1 MGVAD
6 ERVRVGNRFLPGCAW
21 SQSGHGIRR
30 RSPQARAS
38 ARLSRGGV
46 IARLWPVFGDAS
58 RAAGWRRAVELRA
71 GAGRVFYFACSGHKL
86 VLLHGYVKK
95 SRRAPKREIEMALR
109 RMAEVLEVQ

>member
-1 MGVAD
+1 MSECVWEIVFYLDARGRNPVMEFVD
-6 ERVRVGNRFLPGCAW
+6 GLPK
-21 SQSGHGIRR
+21 RE
-30 RSPQARAS
+30 QA
-38 ARLSRGGV
+38 L
-46 IARLWPVFGDAS
+46 VF
-58 RAAGWRRAVELRA
+58 RAVALLRACGPSLGMPHARPVGAGLWELRA

>member
-1 MGVAD
+1 
-6 ERVRVGNRFLPGCAW
+6 
-21 SQSGHGIRR
+21 
-30 RSPQARAS
+30 
-38 ARLSRGGV
+38 
-46 IARLWPVFGDAS
+46 
-58 RAAGWRRAVELRA
+58 VELRA